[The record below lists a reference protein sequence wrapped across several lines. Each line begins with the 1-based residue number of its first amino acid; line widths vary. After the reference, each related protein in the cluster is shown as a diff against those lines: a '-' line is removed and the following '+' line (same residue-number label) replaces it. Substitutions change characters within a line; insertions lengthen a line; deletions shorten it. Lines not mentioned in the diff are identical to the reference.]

1 MSEGAMST
9 DVCKPD
15 CSYLKR
21 VQFGEGAMSTNIEK
35 TTVIGQMVHCNHIH
49 DPVAKE
55 QCVCVW
61 CGVCVCV
68 CACACMATYILNT
81 GHSHW

>member
-1 MSEGAMST
+1 LAQKQAVKKGMSEGAMST

-35 TTVIGQMVHCNHIH
+35 TTVIGQMVHCK
-49 DPVAKE
+49 P
-55 QCVCVW
+55 
-61 CGVCVCV
+61 
-68 CACACMATYILNT
+68 Y
-81 GHSHW
+81 S